1 MAAVFNFELVSPE
14 KLLFSKAVVMVTV
27 PGSKGEY
34 GVLAGHAPMITE
46 IKPGVIRICE
56 ENDATVTEKL
66 FVAGGFAEVT
76 QTRFTVLAGEAIPVS
91 ELDVAALNA
100 QSKEL
105 ASKIHAAADDA
116 EREALL
122 AQQAIVVAKL
132 QAAA

>member
-1 MAAVFNFELVSPE
+1 MSAPFNFELVSPE

-46 IKPGVIRICE
+46 IKPGVIKICE
-56 ENDATVTEKL
+56 ENDSVVTSKL

-76 QTRFTVLAGEAIPVS
+76 QTRFTVLAGEVIPVS
-91 ELDVAALNA
+91 ELDIVALNA
-100 QSKEL
+100 QAKEL
-105 ASKIHAAADDA
+105 ASKIAAAANDA
-116 EREALL
+116 DRDALL
-122 AQQAIVVAKL
+122 AQQAIIAAKI